1 LHPDSEDYKADIKV
15 TVEEHHEVEMKSGWS
30 GKWPN
35 WDTVHIP
42 LRKKKLLG
50 KSDRLVFWIL
60 NNDCSWAVLVNGIH
74 LKDRYIKNI
83 RNKRAPNGEDFYD
96 IPISL
101 CNFIN
106 LGKDGE

>member
-1 LHPDSEDYKADIKV
+1 
-15 TVEEHHEVEMKSGWS
+15 
-30 GKWPN
+30 
-35 WDTVHIP
+35 
-42 LRKKKLLG
+42 
-50 KSDRLVFWIL
+50 L